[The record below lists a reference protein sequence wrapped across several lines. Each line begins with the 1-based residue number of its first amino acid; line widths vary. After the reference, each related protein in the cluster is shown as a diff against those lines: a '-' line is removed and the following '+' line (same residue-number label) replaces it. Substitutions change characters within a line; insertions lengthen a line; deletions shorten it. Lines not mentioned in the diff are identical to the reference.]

1 MFPTTGAKTASLSK
15 HARAG
20 DRHTMSAKSPSV
32 GGIPS
37 RAIGLPWIMFATLG
51 FNPAGHLGPN
61 PYYPSPKVTNIPLD
75 QISIPLLL
83 NICSVASYQFVLK
96 PFTNSYN
103 RTLLLCREHCS
114 TPLTI
119 IKILLMPLTEP
130 DSPLLGHSF
139 CYDLKWVYDNEMF
152 TIRNTLTFSYGGLGK
167 EIGDLHSLREIRG

>member
-1 MFPTTGAKTASLSK
+1 MP
-15 HARAG
+15 ARN
-20 DRHTMSAKSPSV
+20 PSV

-37 RAIGLPWIMFATLG
+37 RAIRLPGIVFATLRVS
-51 FNPAGHLGPN
+51 PSGHLGPN
-61 PYYPSPKVTNIPLD
+61 PCHHSSKVTNIVLH
-75 QISIPLLL
+75 QISTSLLW
-83 NICSVASYQFVLK
+83 NIWFAASYQFVLK